1 MIAGCPA
8 RHCLPCGCPTSSN
21 ISDVSNT
28 ALQYMSLW
36 RNGHR
41 AQRSMAQRVAFQHS
55 PAQLSAGQHSTA
67 QHSTAQ
73 HSTAQHS
80 TAQHSTAQHSTA
92 QHSTAYQGTSLVKL
106 TAQGASKTK
115 AGLRWTLANQLLPAT
130 CYYSHTEDQDQVMHA
145 CLVTHACLEPMPSK
159 NCLRMNAQA
168 V

>member
-36 RNGHR
+36 INGHR

-55 PAQLSAGQHSTA
+55 PAQHSSGQHSTA
-67 QHSTAQ
+67 QHSTA
-73 HSTAQHS
+73 H
-80 TAQHSTAQHSTA
+80 
-92 QHSTAYQGTSLVKL
+92 QGTSLVKL